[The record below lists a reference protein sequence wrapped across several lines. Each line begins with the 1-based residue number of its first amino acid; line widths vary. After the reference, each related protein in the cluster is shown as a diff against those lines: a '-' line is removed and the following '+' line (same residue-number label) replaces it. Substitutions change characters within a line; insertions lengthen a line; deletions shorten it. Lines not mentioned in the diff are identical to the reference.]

1 MEYPRRMEE
10 DRMKTLRQCKYTSD
24 ASFFVS
30 NYCFCHKKKAD
41 FLNLNPRE
49 STGTGYVVEINPHE
63 GLYLSYANW
72 TPKINMERKYCILKK
87 FIKLYFLE
95 CGDITLIQ
103 NGKKK
108 STIQHGV
115 NLYLNKPSS
124 GRVLYGS
131 MTPIRYVSI
140 LLHEEYFD
148 RISMAFP
155 KDGLSLEDAFLWI
168 SDDYNAPEISKIFM
182 QIRKKM
188 IEGITSSMYY
198 ESKILEVLS
207 LISQRHQLE
216 QHNYKNT
223 YLVISQ
229 DELYL
234 LKSVGNVIRQTPI
247 SPPSIEEL
255 CKIST
260 MSQTKLRELF
270 KKVYGIPIGKYIQ
283 QCKLEQSLV
292 LLSGSSLS
300 IAEIAG
306 KLGYANTSKFSA
318 AFKRQYKK
326 TPSEYRTT
334 T

>member
-1 MEYPRRMEE
+1 
-10 DRMKTLRQCKYTSD
+10 
-24 ASFFVS
+24 
-30 NYCFCHKKKAD
+30 
-41 FLNLNPRE
+41 
-49 STGTGYVVEINPHE
+49 
-63 GLYLSYANW
+63 
-72 TPKINMERKYCILKK
+72 
-87 FIKLYFLE
+87 
-95 CGDITLIQ
+95 
-103 NGKKK
+103 
-108 STIQHGV
+108 
-115 NLYLNKPSS
+115 
-124 GRVLYGS
+124 
-131 MTPIRYVSI
+131 
-140 LLHEEYFD
+140 
-148 RISMAFP
+148 
-155 KDGLSLEDAFLWI
+155 
-168 SDDYNAPEISKIFM
+168 M

-216 QHNYKNT
+216 QHNYKNA

-234 LKSVGNVIRQTPI
+234 LKSVGNVIRQPPV